1 MHPAPSFLHLGQSS
15 LELIAPSSVEQSLSK
30 METVVKKIVPGE
42 DKVEVENYA
51 GIEDGGDEGGEIGD
65 CTENEENGDEHGG
78 EDENE
83 ADNDCHC
90 HCHNGEDGEDGKKK
104 KEIVFDND
112 EVIKKAFQG
121 DETHMLRCRKMRT

>member
-1 MHPAPSFLHLGQSS
+1 M
-15 LELIAPSSVEQSLSK
+15 
-30 METVVKKIVPGE
+30 KKIVPGE

-90 HCHNGEDGEDGKKK
+90 HCHNGEDDEDGKKK

-121 DETHMLRCRKMRT
+121 DETHIFSTMTYSLPNIWQQIIFRLCFTLF